1 MAFGKAREKIA
12 AVFALLCIVLFV
24 AVGAAIAGLEIPIL
38 KDITDAIGIGQ
49 E

>member
-12 AVFALLCIVLFV
+12 AGFAVLLVVLFV
-24 AVGAAIAGLEIPIL
+24 AVGAAMAGWEIPIL
-38 KDITDAIGIGQ
+38 KDITDAIGIGK